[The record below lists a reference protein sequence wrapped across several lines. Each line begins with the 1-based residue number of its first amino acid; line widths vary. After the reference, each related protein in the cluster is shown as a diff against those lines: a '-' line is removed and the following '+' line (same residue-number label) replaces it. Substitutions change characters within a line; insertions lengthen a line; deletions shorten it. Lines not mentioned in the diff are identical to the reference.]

1 MDNFLEHSDSIVL
14 MKASRNTKELESAI
28 DEKTD
33 LKKYFQYKI
42 VPKKMKKIVERFS
55 TEKPYL
61 TTTII
66 KFTDD

>member
-1 MDNFLEHSDSIVL
+1 MG
-14 MKASRNTKELESAI
+14 RNTKELESAI
-28 DEKTD
+28 DEKNR
-33 LKKYFQYKI
+33 
-42 VPKKMKKIVERFS
+42 PKEVFSVQNCTQENEKIVEGFS